1 MEASQTYIDTNTE
14 LIQLIADQWDD
25 GLFALWLIAKILTPL
40 TVVTSWSNR
49 LNIDVNNVLG
59 TIAQVT
65 LVPTVTTVGTVN
77 TVGNQNNMW
86 WLSAFDMQYNL
97 GHMAYANAIGNFQ

>member
-25 GLFALWLIAKILTPL
+25 GLFVLWLIAKILTPL

-49 LNIDVNNVLG
+49 LNIDVQNVLG
-59 TIAQVT
+59 TISTVT
-65 LVPTVTTVGTVN
+65 NVTTVGTVN
-77 TVGNQNNMW
+77 TVGNQTNMG
-86 WLSAFDMQYNL
+86 WLSAFDLQYNM
-97 GHMAYANAIGNFQ
+97 GHLAYANSIGNFQ

>member
-14 LIQLIADQWDD
+14 LIQLIADQWDSWLYVL
-25 GLFALWLIAKILTPL
+25 GLISKLLTPL
-40 TVVTSWSNR
+40 TIVTSWSNR

-65 LVPTVTTVGTVN
+65 IVPTVTTVGTVN
-77 TVGNQNNMW
+77 TVANQTNMGGV
-86 WLSAFDMQYNL
+86 SAFDLQYNMS
-97 GHMAYANAIGNFQ
+97 HMACATSIGNLT